1 MPLKHNYWRLI
12 FLSWMTVIV
21 LVFPALTMTWGT
33 DGMGPLMWVGAI
45 PLLAHGYAFIA
56 AIPAL
61 RECRDQVRIGAALPV
76 LSYPLG
82 CIACLP
88 FMPLEMALGM
98 PYAGIFMGI
107 LTFGIFFTGLAP
119 LLAIAL
125 TRVVMAPELNRRRIA
140 VSLMMLTVG
149 WMLSGITGYL
159 LGNA

>member
-1 MPLKHNYWRLI
+1 M
-12 FLSWMTVIV
+12 
-21 LVFPALTMTWGT
+21 
-33 DGMGPLMWVGAI
+33 
-45 PLLAHGYAFIA
+45 
-56 AIPAL
+56 
-61 RECRDQVRIGAALPV
+61 RICAALPV

-82 CIACLP
+82 FIACLP

-125 TRVVMAPELNRRRIA
+125 TRVVMAPELSTCRIA

-149 WMLSGITGYL
+149 WMLSSITGYL
-159 LGNA
+159 LGNARPAATAGPTRVVRPAPRPFT

>member
-1 MPLKHNYWRLI
+1 MPLKQNYWRLI
-12 FLSWMTVIV
+12 FLSWMTALV
-21 LVFPALTMTWGT
+21 LIFPALAMSWGSE
-33 DGMGPLMWVGAI
+33 GMGPLMWVGAI

-61 RECRDQVRIGAALPV
+61 RERQNQVRISAALPV

-82 CIACLP
+82 GIACLP
-88 FMPLEMALGM
+88 FMPLEMAFGM

-125 TRVVMAPELNRRRIA
+125 TKVVMAPELSRRRIII
-140 VSLMMLTVG
+140 SLMMLTAG
-149 WMLSGITGYL
+149 WMLSGITG
-159 LGNA
+159 